1 MTGSLPADPFVAARS
16 VADAVLDEGHVLY
29 PYRASA
35 MKNQMRWQFGILGP
49 PALQGRPGAEASSC
63 RTRVVARGGPDAAVT
78 VGVRWLQPLETADGG
93 WQDSQL
99 VEARWVSTAGAP
111 TLRTH
116 HAGTDVTVATQVH
129 PDGWLVIQVDVE
141 NVDDHPGL
149 DASSDR
155 AAVLARSRVGVH
167 TMLAV
172 EPGRFVSS
180 VDPPEAA
187 RALVDPADNVRTWPV
202 LVGPATMLSCPVILY
217 DQPELAPEIDSRSCD
232 SLEIEE
238 LLALRVATLTPA
250 ERQEAMDTDP
260 VAAAIV
266 ARHAHLDAETQ
277 WALHGRQ
284 TEVSAIAPGAT
295 VVLRPTRRADA
306 QDMFLAG
313 RRAVVIATETSVEG
327 EAMVRVVLDDDPG
340 RDLQEWHGRS
350 WFFGLDEVERT

>member
-1 MTGSLPADPFVAARS
+1 MTDLFVAARS

-49 PALQGRPGAEASSC
+49 PPLAGLPGAEASSC
-63 RTRVVARGGPDAAVT
+63 RTRVVARTDPGGSVV
-78 VGVRWLQPLETADGG
+78 VGVRWLQPLETIDGG
-93 WQDSQL
+93 WQDSRL
-99 VEARWVSTAGAP
+99 VEACWTTTAGSP
-111 TLRTH
+111 LQRH
-116 HAGTDVTVATQVH
+116 HHEGTDVVIATETH
-129 PDGWLVIQVDVE
+129 DDGWLVVQVDVA
-141 NVDDHPGL
+141 NVDDDPGL
-149 DASSDR
+149 DERSDR
-155 AAVLARSRVGVH
+155 AAVLARSRIGVH

-172 EPGRFVSS
+172 VPGRFVSS

-202 LVGPATMLSCPVILY
+202 LIGPATMLSCPVILY
-217 DQPELAPEIDSRSCD
+217 DQPELAAEIDSRSCD

-250 ERQEAMDTDP
+250 ERREAMETDP

-284 TEVSAIAPGAT
+284 TAEPAIGPGVA

-306 QDMFLAG
+306 QDMFLDG
-313 RRAVVIATETSVEG
+313 RRAVVISTETSVEG

-340 RDLQEWHGRS
+340 RDLQEWYGRS
-350 WFFGLDEVERT
+350 WFFGLDEVERA

>member
-1 MTGSLPADPFVAARS
+1 MTDPFSAARS
-16 VADAVLDEGHVLY
+16 VADAVLDEGHILY

-49 PALQGRPGAEASSC
+49 PSLHGLPGAEASSC
-63 RTRVVARGGPDAAVT
+63 RTRVVALADSGASVT
-78 VGVRWLQPLETADGG
+78 VGVRWLQPLDTVDGG
-93 WQDSQL
+93 WQDSRL
-99 VEARWVSTAGAP
+99 VEARWTTATGSPAQ
-111 TLRTH
+111 RH
-116 HAGTDVTVATQVH
+116 HHEGTDVVIATESH
-129 PDGWLVIQVDVE
+129 DDGWLVVQVDVA
-141 NVDDHPGL
+141 NVDDGPGL
-149 DASSDR
+149 DERSDR

-172 EPGRFVSS
+172 DPGRFVSS
-180 VDPPEAA
+180 VDPSVAA

-202 LVGPATMLSCPVILY
+202 LIGPDTMLSCPVILY
-217 DQPELAPEIDSRSCD
+217 DQPELAPEIESRSCD

-250 ERQEAMDTDP
+250 ERREATETDP

-284 TEVSAIAPGAT
+284 TTTQAIVPGAA

-313 RRAVVIATETSVEG
+313 RRAVVVATETSVEG
-327 EAMVRVVLDDDPG
+327 ESMVRVVLDDDPG

-350 WFFGLDEVERT
+350 WFFGLDEVERA